1 MIQLKGVIN
10 MASKDLACE
19 VTSVISDLYRYL
31 RDLLGVRLV
40 ELDKFLFTIWQRLE
54 KAGVRIPYVA
64 ITLTPSDLGV
74 TSIFCSPN
82 VVFYLNQEDYLEV
95 MKVEHC
101 YAECVAL
108 GDESGLS
115 KDIKPGVTVLD
126 FARAVAVMGEEYA
139 KELEAIKMRQMHRA
153 SEGSLIDLP
162 IGQLMRNE
170 VDSMEGWLSNG
181 LRITI
186 EREAD
191 EFKVTVSR
199 GPIECDYRAFS
210 IQPLRVIINLFNKYI
225 APLYKR
231 PVSPSSQ

>member
-1 MIQLKGVIN
+1 ME
-10 MASKDLACE
+10 MTSESLACE
-19 VTSVISDLYRYL
+19 VTSVISDLYKYL
-31 RDLLGVRLV
+31 RDLLEVKLV

-54 KAGVRIPYVA
+54 RADVRIPYVA

-74 TSIFCSPN
+74 TSLFCLPN

-115 KDIKPGVTVLD
+115 KDIKPSATVLD
-126 FARAVAVMGEEYA
+126 FSRAVALMGEEYA
-139 KELEAIKMRQMHRA
+139 KELETIKTRRMHRA
-153 SEGSLIDLP
+153 SEGSLMDLP

-170 VDSMEGWLSNG
+170 VDSMETWLSNG

-186 EREAD
+186 ERESD

-199 GPIECDYRAFS
+199 GSIECDYRAFS
-210 IQPLRVIINLFNKYI
+210 IQPLRVVINLFNKYI
-225 APLYKR
+225 TPFYR
-231 PVSPSSQ
+231 VIR

>member
-1 MIQLKGVIN
+1 
-10 MASKDLACE
+10 MASESLACE
-19 VTSVISDLYRYL
+19 VTSVISDLYSYL
-31 RDLLGVRLV
+31 RSLLKTRLV
-40 ELDKFLFTIWQRLE
+40 ELDEFLSAIWRGLM

-74 TSIFCSPN
+74 TSIFCLPN
-82 VVFYLNQEDYLEV
+82 VVFYLNQEGYFEV
-95 MKVEHC
+95 LKVEHC

-139 KELEAIKMRQMHRA
+139 KELEAIKMRRMHRA

-162 IGQLMRNE
+162 IGQLMRDE
-170 VDSMEGWLSNG
+170 VDSMEAWLSNG

-186 EREAD
+186 ERESD
-191 EFKVTVSR
+191 EFKATVSR

-210 IQPLRVIINLFNKYI
+210 IQPLRVVINLFNKYI
-225 APLYKR
+225 TPFYR
-231 PVSPSSQ
+231 MTSSPP

>member
-1 MIQLKGVIN
+1 MNMMAEDMLTKG
-10 MASKDLACE
+10 E
-19 VTSVISDLYRYL
+19 TTISDLYSYL
-31 RDLLGVRLV
+31 RSLLGVRLV

-64 ITLTPSDLGV
+64 VTLAPSDLGV
-74 TSIFCSPN
+74 TSLFCLPN

-115 KDIKPGVTVLD
+115 RDIKPGATVLD
-126 FARAVAVMGEEYA
+126 FARVVALMGEEYA
-139 KELEAIKMRQMHRA
+139 KELEAIKMRRMHRA

-162 IGQLMRNE
+162 IGQLMRDE
-170 VDSMEGWLSNG
+170 VDSMETWLSNG

-191 EFKVTVSR
+191 EFKATVSR
-199 GPIECDYRAFS
+199 EPIECDYRAFS
-210 IQPLRVIINLFNKYI
+210 RLPLRVVINLFNKYI
-225 APLYKR
+225 MPIFREEL
-231 PVSPSSQ
+231 S

>member
-1 MIQLKGVIN
+1 MEMTSEG
-10 MASKDLACE
+10 LACE

-40 ELDKFLFTIWQRLE
+40 ELDSFLSAIWQRLE

-64 ITLTPSDLGV
+64 ITLTPGDLGV

-82 VVFYLNQEDYLEV
+82 VVFYLNEDYLEV

-101 YAECVAL
+101 YAECIAL

-115 KDIKPGVTVLD
+115 KRIKPGATVLD
-126 FARAVAVMGEEYA
+126 FARAVALMGEEYA
-139 KELEAIKMRQMHRA
+139 KELETIKTRQMHRA

-170 VDSMEGWLSNG
+170 VDSMETWLSNG
-181 LRITI
+181 LRITV
-186 EREAD
+186 ERESD
-191 EFKVTVSR
+191 EFKATVSR
-199 GPIECDYRAFS
+199 EPIQCDYRAFS
-210 IQPLRVIINLFNKYI
+210 IVPLRVVINLFNKHI
-225 APLYKR
+225 MLLFR
-231 PVSPSSQ
+231 EGLS

>member
-1 MIQLKGVIN
+1 
-10 MASKDLACE
+10 MASEGLACE
-19 VTSVISDLYRYL
+19 VTSVISDLHKYL

-40 ELDKFLFTIWQRLE
+40 ELDEFLSTIWQKLE

-82 VVFYLNQEDYLEV
+82 VVFYLNEDYLEV

-115 KDIKPGVTVLD
+115 RDIKPGATVLD

-139 KELEAIKMRQMHRA
+139 KELETIKMRRMHRA

-170 VDSMEGWLSNG
+170 VDSMETWLSNG

-186 EREAD
+186 ERESD

-199 GPIECDYRAFS
+199 EPIECEYRAFS
-210 IQPLRVIINLFNKYI
+210 IQPLRIVINLFNKYI
-225 APLYKR
+225 MPIFREEL
-231 PVSPSSQ
+231 S

>member
-1 MIQLKGVIN
+1 
-10 MASKDLACE
+10 MALESLACE
-19 VTSVISDLYRYL
+19 MTSVISDLHKHL

-40 ELDKFLFTIWQRLE
+40 ELDKFLSTIWRGLM
-54 KAGVRIPYVA
+54 KTSVRIPYVA

-82 VVFYLNQEDYLEV
+82 VVFYLNEDYLE
-95 MKVEHC
+95 MLKVEHC

-115 KDIKPGVTVLD
+115 KDIKPGVSVLD

-162 IGQLMRNE
+162 IGQLMRDE
-170 VDSMEGWLSNG
+170 VDSMETWLSNG

-199 GPIECDYRAFS
+199 GPIECDYHAFS
-210 IQPLRVIINLFNKYI
+210 IQPIRVVINLFNKYMFPFYRVI
-225 APLYKR
+225 R
-231 PVSPSSQ
+231 

>member
-1 MIQLKGVIN
+1 MG
-10 MASKDLACE
+10 MALESLACE
-19 VTSVISDLYRYL
+19 MTSVISDLHKHL

-40 ELDKFLFTIWQRLE
+40 ELDKFLSTIWRGLM
-54 KAGVRIPYVA
+54 KTSVRIPYVA
-64 ITLTPSDLGV
+64 VTLTPSDLGV

-82 VVFYLNQEDYLEV
+82 VVFYLNEDYLE
-95 MKVEHC
+95 MLKVEHC

-115 KDIKPGVTVLD
+115 RDIKPGVSVLD

-139 KELEAIKMRQMHRA
+139 KELEAIKMRRMHRA

-162 IGQLMRNE
+162 IGQLMRDE
-170 VDSMEGWLSNG
+170 VDSMEAWLSNG

-186 EREAD
+186 ERESD
-191 EFKVTVSR
+191 EFKATVSR

-210 IQPLRVIINLFNKYI
+210 IQPLRVVINLFNKYI
-225 APLYKR
+225 TPFYR
-231 PVSPSSQ
+231 MTSSPP

>member
-1 MIQLKGVIN
+1 MVSEG
-10 MASKDLACE
+10 LACE

-40 ELDKFLFTIWQRLE
+40 ELDEFLSTIWQRLE
-54 KAGVRIPYVA
+54 KAGVRIPYVV

-74 TSIFCSPN
+74 ISLFCLPN
-82 VVFYLNQEDYLEV
+82 VVFYLNQEGYLEV

-101 YAECVAL
+101 NVECVAL

-115 KDIKPGVTVLD
+115 RDIKPGVTVLD

-139 KELEAIKMRQMHRA
+139 KELETIKMRQMHRV

-170 VDSMEGWLSNG
+170 VDSMETWLNNG
-181 LRITI
+181 LRITV
-186 EREAD
+186 EREGD
-191 EFKVTVSR
+191 EFKATVSR
-199 GPIECDYRAFS
+199 EPIECNYRAFS
-210 IQPLRVIINLFNKYI
+210 MQPLRVVVNLFNKYI
-225 APLYKR
+225 TPFYR
-231 PVSPSSQ
+231 MTSSLP

>member
-1 MIQLKGVIN
+1 MG
-10 MASKDLACE
+10 MALESLACE
-19 VTSVISDLYRYL
+19 VTSVISDLYSYL
-31 RDLLGVRLV
+31 RSLLKTRLV
-40 ELDKFLFTIWQRLE
+40 ELDEFLSAIWRGLM

-74 TSIFCSPN
+74 TSIFCLPN
-82 VVFYLNQEDYLEV
+82 VVFYLNQEGYFEV
-95 MKVEHC
+95 LKVEHC

-139 KELEAIKMRQMHRA
+139 KELEAIKMRRMHRA

-162 IGQLMRNE
+162 IGQLMRDE
-170 VDSMEGWLSNG
+170 VDSMEAWLSNG

-186 EREAD
+186 ERESD
-191 EFKVTVSR
+191 EFKATVSR

-210 IQPLRVIINLFNKYI
+210 IQPLRVVINLFNKYI
-225 APLYKR
+225 TPFYR
-231 PVSPSSQ
+231 MTSSPP

>member
-1 MIQLKGVIN
+1 MTSEG
-10 MASKDLACE
+10 LACE

-31 RDLLGVRLV
+31 WDLLGVRLV

-64 ITLTPSDLGV
+64 VTLAPSDLGV
-74 TSIFCSPN
+74 TSLFCLPN

-115 KDIKPGVTVLD
+115 RDIKPGATVLD
-126 FARAVAVMGEEYA
+126 FARVVALMGEEYA
-139 KELEAIKMRQMHRA
+139 KELEAIKMRRMHRA

-162 IGQLMRNE
+162 IGQLMRDE
-170 VDSMEGWLSNG
+170 VDSMETWLSNG
-181 LRITI
+181 LRITV
-186 EREAD
+186 ERESD
-191 EFKVTVSR
+191 EFRATVSR
-199 GPIECDYRAFS
+199 EPIECEYRAFS
-210 IQPLRVIINLFNKYI
+210 IQPLRVVINLFNRYI
-225 APLYKR
+225 APLYKEGL
-231 PVSPSSQ
+231 S

>member
-1 MIQLKGVIN
+1 
-10 MASKDLACE
+10 MALESLACE
-19 VTSVISDLYRYL
+19 VTSVISDLYSYL
-31 RDLLGVRLV
+31 RSLLKTRLV
-40 ELDKFLFTIWQRLE
+40 ELDEFLSAIWRGLM

-74 TSIFCSPN
+74 TSIFCLPN
-82 VVFYLNQEDYLEV
+82 VVFYLNQEGYFEV
-95 MKVEHC
+95 LKVEHC

-139 KELEAIKMRQMHRA
+139 KELEAIKMRRMHRA

-162 IGQLMRNE
+162 IGQLMRDE
-170 VDSMEGWLSNG
+170 VDSMEAWLSNG

-186 EREAD
+186 ERESD
-191 EFKVTVSR
+191 EFKATVSR

-210 IQPLRVIINLFNKYI
+210 IQPLRAFVNLFNKYI
-225 APLYKR
+225 APLFSNAK
-231 PVSPSSQ
+231 V

>member
-1 MIQLKGVIN
+1 
-10 MASKDLACE
+10 MASEGLACE

-31 RDLLGVRLV
+31 RDLLEVKLV
-40 ELDKFLFTIWQRLE
+40 ELDKFLFTIWQGLE
-54 KAGVRIPYVA
+54 RADVRVPYVA
-64 ITLTPSDLGV
+64 VTLAPSDLGV
-74 TSIFCSPN
+74 TSLFCSPN
-82 VVFYLNQEDYLEV
+82 VVFYLNEDYLEV

-126 FARAVAVMGEEYA
+126 FARAVAIMGEEYA
-139 KELEAIKMRQMHRA
+139 KELEAIKMRRIHRA
-153 SEGSLIDLP
+153 GEGSLIDLP
-162 IGQLMRNE
+162 IGQLMRDE
-170 VDSMEGWLSNG
+170 VDSMETWLNNG

-199 GPIECDYRAFS
+199 GPIECDYRAFG

-225 APLYKR
+225 APLYKEGL
-231 PVSPSSQ
+231 S

>member
-1 MIQLKGVIN
+1 ME
-10 MASKDLACE
+10 MTSESLACE
-19 VTSVISDLYRYL
+19 VTSVISDLHKHL

-40 ELDKFLFTIWQRLE
+40 ELDKFLSTIWRGLM

-82 VVFYLNQEDYLEV
+82 VVFYLNEDYLEV

-101 YAECVAL
+101 NAECVAL

-115 KDIKPGVTVLD
+115 RDIKPGATVLD
-126 FARAVAVMGEEYA
+126 FARAVALMREEYA
-139 KELEAIKMRQMHRA
+139 KELEAIKMRQMHRV

-162 IGQLMRNE
+162 IGQLMRDE
-170 VDSMEGWLSNG
+170 VDSMETWLSNG

-186 EREAD
+186 ERESD
-191 EFKVTVSR
+191 EFKATVSR

-210 IQPLRVIINLFNKYI
+210 IQPLRIVINLFNKYI
-225 APLYKR
+225 VPLYKEGL
-231 PVSPSSQ
+231 S

>member
-1 MIQLKGVIN
+1 MTQLKGVIN

-19 VTSVISDLYRYL
+19 VTSVISDLYKYL
-31 RDLLGVRLV
+31 RDLVGIRLV
-40 ELDKFLFTIWQRLE
+40 ELDKFLSTIWRGLM

-64 ITLTPSDLGV
+64 VTLAPSDLGV
-74 TSIFCSPN
+74 TSLFCLPN
-82 VVFYLNQEDYLEV
+82 VIFYLNQEDYLEV

-101 YAECVAL
+101 NAECIAL

-115 KDIKPGVTVLD
+115 KDIKPGATVLD

-139 KELEAIKMRQMHRA
+139 KELEAIKMRRMHQV

-162 IGQLMRNE
+162 IGQLMRDE
-170 VDSMEGWLSNG
+170 VDSMETWLGNG

-186 EREAD
+186 ERESD

-210 IQPLRVIINLFNKYI
+210 ILPLRVVINLFNKYI
-225 APLYKR
+225 MPIFREEL
-231 PVSPSSQ
+231 S

>member
-1 MIQLKGVIN
+1 

-19 VTSVISDLYRYL
+19 VTSVISDLYKYL

-40 ELDKFLFTIWQRLE
+40 ELDGFLSTIWRGLM

-74 TSIFCSPN
+74 TSLFCLPN
-82 VVFYLNQEDYLEV
+82 VIFYLNQEDYLELL
-95 MKVEHC
+95 KVEHC

-115 KDIKPGVTVLD
+115 RDIKPGAAVLD
-126 FARAVAVMGEEYA
+126 FARAVAIMGEEYA
-139 KELEAIKMRQMHRA
+139 KELETIKTRRLHRV

-162 IGQLMRNE
+162 IGQLMRDE
-170 VDSMEGWLSNG
+170 VDSMETWLSNG

-186 EREAD
+186 ERERD
-191 EFKVTVSR
+191 EFKATVSR
-199 GPIECDYRAFS
+199 GPIECDYHAFS
-210 IQPLRVIINLFNKYI
+210 IQPLRAFVNLFNKYI
-225 APLYKR
+225 APLFSNAK
-231 PVSPSSQ
+231 V

>member
-1 MIQLKGVIN
+1 MG
-10 MASKDLACE
+10 MASESLAYE
-19 VTSVISDLYRYL
+19 VTSVISDLHKHL
-31 RDLLGVRLV
+31 RDLLGIKLA
-40 ELDKFLFTIWQRLE
+40 ELDNFLSTIWQRLE
-54 KAGVRIPYVA
+54 KAGVHIPYVA
-64 ITLTPSDLGV
+64 VTLAPSDLGV
-74 TSIFCSPN
+74 ASLFCSPN

-95 MKVEHC
+95 LKVEHC

-115 KDIKPGVTVLD
+115 KDIKPGATVLD

-139 KELEAIKMRQMHRA
+139 KELEAIKMRRMHQV

-162 IGQLMRNE
+162 IGQLMRDE
-170 VDSMEGWLSNG
+170 VDSMETWLGNG

-186 EREAD
+186 ERESD

-210 IQPLRVIINLFNKYI
+210 ILPLRVVINLFNKYI
-225 APLYKR
+225 MPIFREEL
-231 PVSPSSQ
+231 S

>member
-1 MIQLKGVIN
+1 ME
-10 MASKDLACE
+10 MTSESLACE
-19 VTSVISDLYRYL
+19 VTSVISDLYKYL

-40 ELDKFLFTIWQRLE
+40 ELDELLSAIWQRLE
-54 KAGVRIPYVA
+54 KAGVRIPHVA
-64 ITLTPSDLGV
+64 VTLAPSDLGV
-74 TSIFCSPN
+74 TSLFCSPN

-101 YAECVAL
+101 NAECIAL

-115 KDIKPGVTVLD
+115 KDIKPGVSVLD

-139 KELEAIKMRQMHRA
+139 KELEAIKMRRIHRA

-162 IGQLMRNE
+162 IGQLMRDE
-170 VDSMEGWLSNG
+170 VDSMETWLSNG

-186 EREAD
+186 ERESD
-191 EFKVTVSR
+191 EFRATVSR

-210 IQPLRVIINLFNKYI
+210 IQPLRAFVNLFNKYI
-225 APLYKR
+225 APLFSNAK
-231 PVSPSSQ
+231 V

>member
-1 MIQLKGVIN
+1 
-10 MASKDLACE
+10 MALESLACE
-19 VTSVISDLYRYL
+19 MTSVISDLHKHL

-40 ELDKFLFTIWQRLE
+40 ELDKFLSTIWRGLM
-54 KAGVRIPYVA
+54 KTSVRIPYVA

-82 VVFYLNQEDYLEV
+82 VVFYLNEDYLE
-95 MKVEHC
+95 MLKVEHC

-115 KDIKPGVTVLD
+115 KDIKPGVSVLD

-139 KELEAIKMRQMHRA
+139 KELEAIKMRRMHRV

-162 IGQLMRNE
+162 IGQLMRDE
-170 VDSMEGWLSNG
+170 VDSMETWLSNG

-191 EFKVTVSR
+191 EFKATLSR
-199 GPIECDYRAFS
+199 GPIECDYRAFG
-210 IQPLRVIINLFNKYI
+210 IQPLRVVINLFNKYI
-225 APLYKR
+225 MPIFREEL
-231 PVSPSSQ
+231 S

>member
-1 MIQLKGVIN
+1 MGI
-10 MASKDLACE
+10 ASEGLACE
-19 VTSVISDLYRYL
+19 VTSVISDLYKYL
-31 RDLLGVRLV
+31 RDLVGIRLV
-40 ELDKFLFTIWQRLE
+40 ELDEFLSTIWQRLE
-54 KAGVRIPYVA
+54 KESVRIPYVA
-64 ITLTPSDLGV
+64 VTLAPSDLGV
-74 TSIFCSPN
+74 TSLFCLPN

-101 YAECVAL
+101 NAECVAL

-139 KELEAIKMRQMHRA
+139 KELEAIKMRRMHRV

-162 IGQLMRNE
+162 IGQLMRDE
-170 VDSMEGWLSNG
+170 VDSMETWLSNG

-186 EREAD
+186 ERESD
-191 EFKVTVSR
+191 EFKATVSR

-210 IQPLRVIINLFNKYI
+210 IQPLRAFVNLFNKYI
-225 APLYKR
+225 APLFSNAK
-231 PVSPSSQ
+231 V

>member
-1 MIQLKGVIN
+1 ME
-10 MASKDLACE
+10 MRSESLACE
-19 VTSVISDLYRYL
+19 VTSVISDLYKYL
-31 RDLLGVRLV
+31 RDLVGIRLV
-40 ELDKFLFTIWQRLE
+40 ELDKLLSAIWQRLE

-64 ITLTPSDLGV
+64 VTLAPSDLGV
-74 TSIFCSPN
+74 TSLFCLPN

-101 YAECVAL
+101 NAECVAL

-115 KDIKPGVTVLD
+115 KRIKPGVSVLD

-139 KELEAIKMRQMHRA
+139 KELETIKMRRMHRA

-162 IGQLMRNE
+162 IGQLMRDE
-170 VDSMEGWLSNG
+170 VDSMETWLGNG

-186 EREAD
+186 ERESD

-199 GPIECDYRAFS
+199 GSIECDYRAFS
-210 IQPLRVIINLFNKYI
+210 IQPLRVVINLFNKYI
-225 APLYKR
+225 VPLYKEGL
-231 PVSPSSQ
+231 S

>member
-1 MIQLKGVIN
+1 MTQLKGVIN

-19 VTSVISDLYRYL
+19 VTSVISDLYKYL
-31 RDLLGVRLV
+31 QDLLGVRLV
-40 ELDKFLFTIWQRLE
+40 ELDKFLFTIWQSLE
-54 KAGVRIPYVA
+54 KESVRIPYVA

-82 VVFYLNQEDYLEV
+82 VVFYLNEDYLEV

-115 KDIKPGVTVLD
+115 KDIKPAATVLD
-126 FARAVAVMGEEYA
+126 FARAVAIMGEEYA
-139 KELEAIKMRQMHRA
+139 KELETIKMRRIHRA
-153 SEGSLIDLP
+153 SDGSLIDLP
-162 IGQLMRNE
+162 IGQLMRDE
-170 VDSMEGWLSNG
+170 VDSMETWLSNS

-186 EREAD
+186 ERESD
-191 EFKVTVSR
+191 EFRATVAM
-199 GPIECDYRAFS
+199 GPIECDYRAFG

-225 APLYKR
+225 APLYKEGL
-231 PVSPSSQ
+231 S

>member
-1 MIQLKGVIN
+1 
-10 MASKDLACE
+10 MASEGLACE
-19 VTSVISDLYRYL
+19 VTSVISDLHKYL
-31 RDLLGVRLV
+31 WDLLGVRLV
-40 ELDKFLFTIWQRLE
+40 ELDKLLSAIWQRLE
-54 KAGVRIPYVA
+54 KADVRVPYVA
-64 ITLTPSDLGV
+64 VTLAPSDLGV
-74 TSIFCSPN
+74 TSLFCSPN
-82 VVFYLNQEDYLEV
+82 VVFYLNEDYLEV

-126 FARAVAVMGEEYA
+126 FARAVAIMGEEYA
-139 KELEAIKMRQMHRA
+139 KELEAIKMRRIHRA
-153 SEGSLIDLP
+153 GEGSLIDLP
-162 IGQLMRNE
+162 IGQLMRDE
-170 VDSMEGWLSNG
+170 VDSMETWLNNG

-199 GPIECDYRAFS
+199 GPIECDYRAFG

-225 APLYKR
+225 APLYKEGL
-231 PVSPSSQ
+231 S